1 MLITKRHLPRRAVLR
16 GIGATMGLPL
26 LDAMIP
32 AAAGARAGKPPVRLG
47 FFYVSNGCTMAH
59 FTPKGEGRD
68 FELSPIVTPFAPF
81 RDQMTVVS
89 GLANA
94 QAEDSGGGPHSRA
107 QAVWLSG
114 VRPKR
119 TEGAD
124 ILAGTTLDQLAAPH
138 ISGDTPLRSLEL
150 ALEPSY
156 LVGNCDNGYAC
167 VYQNTFSWRTPT
179 QPLVMENNPR
189 AVFERLFGDGSSA
202 AVRRVQIRRQ
212 RSILDSVAG
221 EFGRLQQQLGPSDRT
236 TMEEYLSVI
245 RDVEQRIQKTEA
257 RLDQSVDTA
266 EKPLSIPQ
274 DFDVYA
280 KLMFDLL
287 YLAYRSDTTRVA
299 TFQIAREQSL
309 RTYAHIGVPNG
320 HHDVSHH
327 QDLPDRMSL
336 NTKINTYHAS
346 LCAGLLAK
354 LKDTPDGDGTLLDH
368 SLMLYGAGLG
378 NGDQHSPRNLPLVVL
393 GGANG
398 QHAGGQH
405 LRAVLDTPMMNL
417 GLSLLDKAGV
427 PLEKV
432 GDSTGRLAGI

>member
-1 MLITKRHLPRRAVLR
+1 MTIRKLHLPRRTLLR
-16 GIGATMGLPL
+16 GLGAAIGLPL
-26 LDAMIP
+26 LDAMQP
-32 AAAGARAGKPPVRLG
+32 ALARAAAPPIRMA

-59 FTPKGEGRD
+59 FTPKAEGRD
-68 FELSPIVTPFAPF
+68 FELTPILTPYGPF

-89 GLANA
+89 GMANA

-107 QAVWLSG
+107 QTVWLSG

-124 ILAGTTLDQLAAPH
+124 IAAGTTLDQIAARQLA
-138 ISGDTPLRSLEL
+138 GDTPLASLEL

-167 VYQNTFSWRTPT
+167 IYQNTFSWKGPT

-189 AVFERLFGDGSSA
+189 AVFERLFGDGRNRDA
-202 AVRRVQIRRQ
+202 RRVQIRRQ
-212 RSILDSVAG
+212 RSILDSVTQ
-221 EFGRLQQQLGPSDRT
+221 EMGRLEGSLGRADQARVD
-236 TMEEYLSVI
+236 EYLTVVRSVED
-245 RDVEQRIQKTEA
+245 RLQKTEG
-257 RLDQSVDTA
+257 RLAASVDTG

-274 DFDVYA
+274 DFDTYA
-280 KLMFDLL
+280 KLMFDLQ
-287 YLAYRSDTTRVA
+287 YLAFRSDTTRVS

-327 QDLPDRMSL
+327 QDLPERMAL

-346 LCAGLLAK
+346 LVAGLLARMK
-354 LKDTPDGDGTLLDH
+354 ATPEGDGTMLDH
-368 SLMLYGAGLG
+368 ALMLYGAGLG
-378 NGDQHSPRNLPLVVL
+378 NGDQHSPRDLPLVVL

-398 QHAGGQH
+398 QHVGRGH
-405 LRAVLDTPMMNL
+405 LRAKRDTPMMTL
-417 GLSLLDKAGV
+417 GLALLDKAGV
-427 PLEKV
+427 HVDHV